1 MLGGE
6 GGREGG
12 KEGRREGRKER
23 GGEVGRRRRRCS
35 GFMFYSKAAEQRKA
49 PDTQTHP
56 AASEHFKP
64 AERAEPHPDHPERK
78 SDLRVCDDSTCRF
91 GGVCRDDGAQLRCVC
106 QFQCHKHYV
115 PVCGSNG
122 DTYQNEC
129 YRQQAACKQQ
139 RLISRVSDGPC
150 SVGGCHS
157 TNSSQVGGVRQA
169 GGQGQAVRWAGS
181 DRQEDRVKQ
190 SGGRG
195 QTGRRTVQG
204 VESDRQEDSPGG
216 VIQDQALEMVTV
228 SLERLTSADASVKP
242 PGVRGRPAVTK
253 IKAHRPFLDRFSL
266 PVLTDDEGSAPD
278 VGKKFT
284 KCSTCKYGAECDEDS
299 EDVWCIC
306 NIDCSGHNEN
316 PVCATD
322 GNSYNN
328 PCLVREA
335 SCMKQE
341 QIDVK
346 HLGRCT
352 ARAEAPP
359 LPDPAARAEAPP
371 PPGWL
376 LTPCSSTADKDKLG
390 KDDSSTFKGSF
401 DTTGLDHSDGFYAG
415 MPLPCS
421 DSHASFCVHG
431 ECEVRQGV
439 ATCRCDAGYKGVQCD
454 EPQEFNILYVVPSGQ
469 KLHYILIA
477 AIIGA
482 VQIAI
487 IVAVVMCIT
496 RKCPKN
502 TRGRRHKQN
511 LGHFSSDTNSR
522 MV

>member
-1 MLGGE
+1 IAGIALTLADLPP
-6 GGREGG
+6 
-12 KEGRREGRKER
+12 
-23 GGEVGRRRRRCS
+23 VS
-35 GFMFYSKAAEQRKA
+35 LLNSLPALFVSVAA
-49 PDTQTHP
+49 DL
-56 AASEHFKP
+56 SEK
-64 AERAEPHPDHPERK
+64 K

-91 GGVCRDDGAQLRCVC
+91 GGVCRDDGAQLKCVC
-106 QFQCHKHYV
+106 QFQCHKNYI

-129 YRQQAACKQQ
+129 YRRQASCKQQ

-150 SVGGCHS
+150 S
-157 TNSSQVGGVRQA
+157 A
-169 GGQGQAVRWAGS
+169 DAGS
-181 DRQEDRVKQ
+181 G
-190 SGGRG
+190 SGDG
-195 QTGRRTVQG
+195 
-204 VESDRQEDSPGG
+204 EEY
-216 VIQDQALEMVTV
+216 
-228 SLERLTSADASVKP
+228 
-242 PGVRGRPAVTK
+242 
-253 IKAHRPFLDRFSL
+253 
-266 PVLTDDEGSAPD
+266 EGSGSD

-284 KCSTCKYGAECDEDS
+284 KCGTCKYGAECDEDS

-346 HLGRCT
+346 HLGRC
-352 ARAEAPP
+352 
-359 LPDPAARAEAPP
+359 
-371 PPGWL
+371 PGKTQL
-376 LTPCSSTADKDKLG
+376 CGPGDFLMSCLRNQRP
-390 KDDSSTFKGSF
+390 GSR
-401 DTTGLDHSDGFYAG
+401 YAG
-415 MPLPCS
+415 
-421 DSHASFCVHG
+421 FCVHG
-431 ECEVRQGV
+431 KCEIKYNM
-439 ATCRCDAGYKGVQCD
+439 ATCRCDAGYKGPQCE
-454 EPQEFNILYVVPSGQ
+454 EPQDFNILYVVPSGQ
-469 KLHYILIA
+469 KLHYVLIA

-502 TRGRRHKQN
+502 NRGRRQKQN

>member
-1 MLGGE
+1 MATGPGSGDLGG
-6 GGREGG
+6 GCAS
-12 KEGRREGRKER
+12 GRRLLPR
-23 GGEVGRRRRRCS
+23 S
-35 GFMFYSKAAEQRKA
+35 
-49 PDTQTHP
+49 
-56 AASEHFKP
+56 
-64 AERAEPHPDHPERK
+64 

-91 GGVCRDDGAQLRCVC
+91 GGTCRDDGAQLKCVC
-106 QFQCHKHYV
+106 QFQCHKNYV

-129 YRQQAACKQQ
+129 YRRQASCKQQ

-150 SVGGCHS
+150 S
-157 TNSSQVGGVRQA
+157 TDP
-169 GGQGQAVRWAGS
+169 GS
-181 DRQEDRVKQ
+181 G
-190 SGGRG
+190 SGDG
-195 QTGRRTVQG
+195 
-204 VESDRQEDSPGG
+204 
-216 VIQDQALEMVTV
+216 
-228 SLERLTSADASVKP
+228 
-242 PGVRGRPAVTK
+242 
-253 IKAHRPFLDRFSL
+253 
-266 PVLTDDEGSAPD
+266 DDEEGSGSD

-346 HLGRCT
+346 HLGRC
-352 ARAEAPP
+352 
-359 LPDPAARAEAPP
+359 PDTRV
-371 PPGWL
+371 
-376 LTPCSSTADKDKLG
+376 
-390 KDDSSTFKGSF
+390 
-401 DTTGLDHSDGFYAG
+401 LDHGEGFYPG
-415 MPLPCS
+415 MSIPCA
-421 DSHASFCVHG
+421 DSFASFCVHG
-431 ECEVRQGV
+431 KCEINKYNM
-439 ATCRCDAGYKGVQCD
+439 ATCRCDAGYKGPQCD
-454 EPQEFNILYVVPSGQ
+454 EPQDFNILYVVPSGQ
-469 KLHYILIA
+469 KLHYVLIA

-502 TRGRRHKQN
+502 NRGRRQKQN
-511 LGHFSSDTNSR
+511 LGHFSSDTNNR